1 MSQRPKQKLEL
12 IRSLKLGDVVI
23 AGSHIGAIRYLGPLE
38 GPQSTAKPT
47 KPHRVHDLF
56 VALELTEPRGHMD
69 GSMVINGQTVR
80 YFHPTKSMESK
91 ETESDWTSYGV
102 LLPAVS
108 IQRKV
113 DPFSMLMKT
122 TMIFEE
128 YKSMRK
134 QLDFARHRMADSD
147 LISAAEQSPNRVHLH
162 RQYHGRTPPRKVKQ

>member
-91 ETESDWTSYGV
+91 ETESEWTSYGV

-134 QLDFARHRMADSD
+134 QLDFVRHRMTD
-147 LISAAEQSPNRVHLH
+147 PNRVHLH
-162 RQYHGRTPPRKVKQ
+162 RQYNGRTPPRKVKQ